1 MVRRGGGG
9 GEPGQADLVDS
20 DRDLRQAVVLQG
32 LKKARLL
39 NLIIL
44 KLLSHLGQ
52 QQSRLGVIQ
61 SLLLHLLGDMVLK
74 TECY

>member
-1 MVRRGGGG
+1 MVI
-9 GEPGQADLVDS
+9 
-20 DRDLRQAVVLQG
+20 
-32 LKKARLL
+32 L

-44 KLLSHLGQ
+44 TLLSHLGQ